1 MWKFKVAYVLAQKHY
16 RKVVI
21 KTIRYSAKI
30 LDNKT
35 HNMHQFLQNC
45 VNDSTNIPSY
55 QPYTTNLTK
64 TITKETLYLK
74 KKKGQ
79 KRKPSLWE
87 KRSTS
92 QTNTQLISIP
102 FQNNLKITF
111 SIYFTQKKSHFSW
124 WLQNH
129 QCSIMTASKL
139 CQNLI
144 TKVKPKL
151 AYFSLVCWYWWF
163 SYSLVFKKK
172 KIVLSLFI

>member
-74 KKKGQ
+74 KKMAK
-79 KRKPSLWE
+79 E
-87 KRSTS
+87 KALTMREEI
-92 QTNTQLISIP
+92 NIP
-102 FQNNLKITF
+102 NKHSAHFNPIPKYNLKITF
-111 SIYFTQKKSHFSW
+111 SIYFTLKKSHFSW

-129 QCSIMTASKL
+129 QCAIMTASKL

-144 TKVKPKL
+144 TKSSP
-151 AYFSLVCWYWWF
+151 SW
-163 SYSLVFKKK
+163 LVFHWFVGIGGFRTALYSRK
-172 KIVLSLFI
+172 KIV

>member
-30 LDNKT
+30 LENKT

-74 KKKGQ
+74 KKKWQ

-111 SIYFTQKKSHFSW
+111 SIYFTLKKSHFSW

-129 QCSIMTASKL
+129 QCAIMTASKL

-144 TKVKPKL
+144 TKSSP
-151 AYFSLVCWYWWF
+151 SW
-163 SYSLVFKKK
+163 LVFHWFVGIGGFRTALYSRK
-172 KIVLSLFI
+172 KIV